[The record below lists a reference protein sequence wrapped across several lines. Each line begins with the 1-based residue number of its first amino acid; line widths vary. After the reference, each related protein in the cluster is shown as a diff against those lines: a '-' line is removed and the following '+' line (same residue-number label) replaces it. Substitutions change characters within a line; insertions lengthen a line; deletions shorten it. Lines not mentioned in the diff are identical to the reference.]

1 MVLLAIVNLAAAVLL
16 IAMGVLGQRHAL
28 PRNGWAG
35 IRTATT
41 LTNDD
46 TWDAAHVAAAPT
58 FVIGGLV
65 QLLLAATALVLAGND
80 DLNGARVAIVF
91 TVVWLVTL
99 TGAVAMAA
107 VVGVRA
113 ATVVLVRQ
121 QRHLVAVGAHGR
133 SASASDEVLGAE
145 PPGEWISRDPART
158 VAAIVVA
165 LVPAALMMVLRASVF
180 ADLPAKVPQH
190 WGLSGPPDAWV
201 SSNIAFWLGFVAAS
215 VLGIAAIS
223 VLLVAR
229 TARARRGYYSL
240 FTILA
245 FVASAAW
252 LASALYGVG
261 VAIGGW
267 QSGLIIAAA
276 AVLGLVARYIV
287 PDA

>member
-41 LTNDD
+41 MTNDD
-46 TWDAAHVAAAPT
+46 TWDAAHVAAAPA

-80 DLNGARVAIVF
+80 DLNGAGVAIVF

-99 TGAVAMAA
+99 TAGRDGRCRRRPGVEGGACAPA
-107 VVGVRA
+107 A
-113 ATVVLVRQ
+113 ATGG
-121 QRHLVAVGAHGR
+121 AVGAHGR

-158 VAAIVVA
+158 VAAIVMA
-165 LVPAALMMVLRASVF
+165 LVPAALMMVLRSSVF

-201 SSNIAFWLGFVAAS
+201 SSNTAFWLGFVAAC
-215 VLGIAAIS
+215 VLGVAAIS

-240 FTILA
+240 FTIMA
-245 FVASAAW
+245 FIASGGW
-252 LASALYGVG
+252 LASALYGIG
-261 VAIGGW
+261 IAIGGW